1 MSILKGS
8 YATRRY
14 RVLGDVGDNW
24 RDAFERAICAHALV
38 PLDPERGE
46 EKSVGWANAQD
57 DQDTN
62 LSASKWLIDRR
73 VVLLLRIDTLKAP
86 SAEVKRLLRI
96 RQREIEAQRK
106 EPLSA
111 SALRELKEM
120 IALNLRRRTPP
131 KMRVATMV
139 WDIDNQRIL
148 LDSHSKNVNEA
159 FVVLFAHTFNIALDL
174 EGPGYWAKQM
184 VDAERLARLRPD
196 ALLLRGFRDL
206 RPCAAGAVDIEEAT
220 IDEVVATENSDLQ
233 DRRFL
238 GREFLTWLLF
248 AASGER
254 GLTVPETEDCDAFTA
269 SIGERIRMKALGE
282 GAGEFT
288 ARGTAPAETADVRYC
303 MAGGHTVRACDL
315 FFVRGNQT
323 FFATVLAEGF
333 DLARVRQPSLLSE
346 EDTERLYERLT
357 LADELEAMLRN
368 AYAAFL
374 DARLNRWP
382 AVLADMSE
390 WLRASLA
397 KE

>member
-14 RVLGDVGDNW
+14 RVLGDVTDDW

-38 PLDPERGE
+38 PLDPERNE

-86 SAEVKRLLRI
+86 QAEVKRLLRI

-106 EPLSA
+106 EPLST

-120 IALNLRRRTPP
+120 IALDLRRRTPP
-131 KMRVATMV
+131 KTRVATMV
-139 WDIDNQRIL
+139 WDIDNQSIL
-148 LDSHSKNVNEA
+148 LDSHSKSVNEA
-159 FVVLFAHTFNIALDL
+159 FLTLFAHTFSIALDL

-206 RPCAAGAVDIEEAT
+206 RPCAAGAVDIEEST
-220 IDEVVATENSDLQ
+220 LEEVAATENADLQ

-254 GLTVPETEDCDAFTA
+254 GLTVPETEDCGEFTV

-315 FFVRGNQT
+315 FFVSGNQT

-346 EDTERLYERLT
+346 EDTERFYERLT
-357 LADELEAMLRN
+357 LADELEAMLRS

-374 DARLNRWP
+374 DARINRWP

>member
-14 RVLGDVGDNW
+14 RVLGDISDNW

-38 PLDPERGE
+38 PLDPERNE

-86 SAEVKRLLRI
+86 PAEVKRLLRI

-111 SALRELKEM
+111 AALRELKDM
-120 IALNLRRRTPP
+120 IAMDLRRRTPP
-131 KMRVATMV
+131 KTRVATMV
-139 WDIDNQRIL
+139 WDIDNQRVF
-148 LDSHSKNVNEA
+148 LDSHSKSVNEA
-159 FVVLFAHTFNIALDL
+159 FLTLFAQTFNIALDL

-184 VDAERLARLRPD
+184 VDADRLARLRPD

-206 RPCAAGAVDIEEAT
+206 RPCAAGAVDLEET
-220 IDEVVATENSDLQ
+220 TLDEVAATENADLQ

-248 AASGER
+248 AASGEH
-254 GLTVPETEDCDAFTA
+254 GLTVPATDECDAFRVA
-269 SIGERIRMKALGE
+269 IGERIRMKALGE
-282 GAGEFT
+282 GVGEFT

-315 FFVRGNQT
+315 FFTRGDRT
-323 FFATVLAEGF
+323 FYATVLAESF

-346 EDTERLYERLT
+346 EDTDRLYERLT
-357 LADELEAMLRN
+357 LADELEAMLRA

-374 DARLNRWP
+374 DVRLNRW
-382 AVLADMSE
+382 LATLSDMSE
-390 WLRASLA
+390 WLRVSLA
-397 KE
+397 T